1 METEPRDFEEC
12 LDTARALLSDG
23 EDGSSLWDA
32 NDLVNRALAL
42 DPDAADGWLLKC
54 QILSAL
60 GDDVAALAAVAMAIR
75 VAPNLAEA
83 HYWHAAVL
91 ADLERYPDSLSAIEL
106 AFRALG
112 PGDEWLIED
121 LFYDKAAA
129 LDAIGRPDAA
139 LATYEAG
146 LQRCPDSVILRA
158 ALELLRRQRA
168 RQRFT
173 VIRGGL
179 T

>member
-1 METEPRDFEEC
+1 MNIHPSDFEEC

-23 EDGSSLWDA
+23 EEGSSLWDA

-42 DPDAADGWLLKC
+42 DPEAGDGWLLKC

-60 GDDVAALAAVAMAIR
+60 GDDVAALAAVSMAIR
-75 VAPNLAEA
+75 VEPDRAEV

-91 ADLERYPDSLSAIEL
+91 ADLERYDDSLAAIEL
-106 AFRALG
+106 AFRAIG

-129 LDAIGRPDAA
+129 LDALGCADAA
-139 LATYEAG
+139 LATYEDG
-146 LQRCPDSVILRA
+146 LRRCPDSVILRSG
-158 ALELLRRQRA
+158 LEPLRRQRA

-179 T
+179 G